1 MQQATTTVETI
12 DEAVNFFEYVGM
24 LERKLS
30 RRTKREY
37 RKDLDDLIEYLESQ
51 AVFTIGEV
59 SLSHLRGFQTALAR
73 AGCKQSTVRRKSFAV
88 KVFFS
93 FLASSGVTP
102 KDKGSAFIPTP
113 QPDDEMRFLS
123 TEECQRLLS
132 VCSKSIRDTAL
143 IRLFLHTG
151 MRLSEAAALGV
162 SDVTLRD
169 AASVR
174 VRRRTGAFD
183 TISLTDQSTTTAL
196 HHWLSARP
204 SVIVDTLFLSHHGKP
219 LSKRAVQFLI
229 AGYLQ
234 QALIAGAS
242 VHTLRH
248 TMAVHHAA
256 QGMNAESIQEIL
268 GLSSVRQAEQY
279 VSASTKGV
287 FLRYE
292 K

>member
-1 MQQATTTVETI
+1 MQQATSSVGTLH
-12 DEAVNFFEYVGM
+12 EAVNFFAYVGM

-37 RKDLDDLIEYLESQ
+37 RKDLDDFVAFLESR
-51 AVFTIGEV
+51 AVFMIEDV
-59 SLSHLRGFQTALAR
+59 SLAHLRGFQIALDR

-88 KVFFS
+88 KIFFS

-102 KDKGSAFIPTP
+102 EDKGAECIPIP
-113 QPDDEMRFLS
+113 QPDDAIHFLS

-132 VCSKSIRDTAL
+132 VCSKSVRDTAL

-162 SDVTLRD
+162 SDVTLGE

-174 VRRRTGAFD
+174 IKRRTKKID
-183 TISLTDQSTTTAL
+183 TISLTDKATTTAL
-196 HHWLSARP
+196 HQWLSERP
-204 SVIVDTLFLSHHGKP
+204 SVSVDALFLSHHGKP

-248 TMAVHHAA
+248 TMAVHYAA
-256 QGMNAESIQEIL
+256 QGMDAERIQEIL
-268 GLSSVRQAEQY
+268 GLSSVHQAEQY
-279 VSASTKGV
+279 VSVSTER
-287 FLRYE
+287 FAFC
-292 K
+292 

>member
-1 MQQATTTVETI
+1 MQQTTTSVETLH
-12 DEAVNFFEYVGM
+12 EAVNFFAYVGM

-37 RKDLDDLIEYLESQ
+37 RKDLDDFIEFLESQ
-51 AVFTIGEV
+51 AVFAIGEV
-59 SLSHLRGFQTALAR
+59 SLAHLRGFQIALDR
-73 AGCKQSTVRRKSFAV
+73 AGCRQSTVRRKSFAV

-102 KDKGSAFIPTP
+102 DDKGAECIPIP
-113 QPDDEMRFLS
+113 QPDDAIRFLS
-123 TEECQRLLS
+123 TEECQRLLF

-143 IRLFLHTG
+143 IRVFLHTG

-162 SDVTLRD
+162 SDVTLGE

-174 VRRRTGAFD
+174 IRRRTGRCD
-183 TISLTDQSTTTAL
+183 TISLIDKATTTAL
-196 HHWLSARP
+196 QQWLSARP
-204 SVIVDTLFLSHHGKP
+204 SVGVDALFLSHHGKP
-219 LSKRAVQFLI
+219 LSKRSVQFLI

-234 QALIAGAS
+234 QALIVGAS

-256 QGMNAESIQEIL
+256 QGMDAEHIQEIL
-268 GLSSVRQAEQY
+268 GLSSLRQAEQY
-279 VSASTKGV
+279 VSASAKR
-287 FLRYE
+287 FASC
-292 K
+292 

>member
-1 MQQATTTVETI
+1 MQQTTTTVESI
-12 DEAVNFFEYVGM
+12 YEAVNFFEYVGM

-37 RKDLDDLIEYLESQ
+37 RRDLDDFIEFLESQ
-51 AVFTIGEV
+51 AVFVIGEV
-59 SLSHLRGFQTALAR
+59 SLAHLRGFQIALER

-102 KDKGSAFIPTP
+102 EDRGAEFIPLP
-113 QPDDEMRFLS
+113 QPGDEIRFLFS
-123 TEECQRLLS
+123 EECQRLLS
-132 VCSKSIRDTAL
+132 VCSKSVRDTAL

-162 SDVTLRD
+162 SDVTLGE

-174 VRRRTGAFD
+174 VRRRTGAVD
-183 TISLTDQSTTTAL
+183 TISMTDQATTTAL
-196 HHWLSARP
+196 HHWLSERP
-204 SVIVDTLFLSHHGKP
+204 SVMVDALFLSHHGRP

-234 QALIAGAS
+234 QAQIAEAS

-248 TMAVHHAA
+248 TMAVHSAA
-256 QGMNAESIQEIL
+256 QGMDAESIQEIL
-268 GLSSVRQAEQY
+268 GLSSLRQAEQY
-279 VSASTKGV
+279 VSASAKRG
-287 FLRYE
+287 FLR
-292 K
+292 